1 MVSAM
6 DVVTARPTELD
17 RYAALARTTGIIGIA
32 FLVLLFGPIIAL
44 STADEPALEATAAE
58 AVNYFRNLEATWAQ
72 LTTAAATLGMI
83 GSLWFFVAFGFLLRR
98 AEGDPPWR
106 SAIATLSGAL
116 LAAFGLIGVSSCGCG
131 FAARGEDH
139 PRGRRLRVCVH
150 QRRLRECMDRA
161 RQLRRLLRLGDP
173 LHARTRA
180 LDGLVDCGCRCL
192 PGGCQVRVDGLG
204 RGLRAVLAVDHRGL
218 YPTDRAARPV
228 EQRRTLRSA
237 ALALDRPGVH
247 EADVCAGSRSVSV
260 ANGETDS
267 CSASSA
273 DR

>member
-1 MVSAM
+1 M

-44 STADEPALEATAAE
+44 ASADEPALEATAAE
-58 AVNYFRNLEATWAQ
+58 AVKYFGNLEATWAQ
-72 LTTAAATLGMI
+72 LTMAASTLGMI

-98 AEGDPPWR
+98 
-106 SAIATLSGAL
+106 
-116 LAAFGLIGVSSCGCG
+116 
-131 FAARGEDH
+131 
-139 PRGRRLRVCVH
+139 
-150 QRRLRECMDRA
+150 
-161 RQLRRLLRLGDP
+161 
-173 LHARTRA
+173 
-180 LDGLVDCGCRCL
+180 
-192 PGGCQVRVDGLG
+192 
-204 RGLRAVLAVDHRGL
+204 

-267 CSASSA
+267 CSAS
-273 DR
+273 

>member
-1 MVSAM
+1 MVGVM

-72 LTTAAATLGMI
+72 LTMAASNLGII

-116 LAAFGLIGVSSCGCG
+116 LAAFGLIGVSSVDAAWLHGGRITPEVADYAYAFGNVG
-131 FAARGEDH
+131 FANVCIALASFAVCSGWVI
-139 PRGRRLRVCVH
+139 LSTRV
-150 QRRLRECMDRA
+150 LECWMGWWIVVA
-161 RQLRRLLRLGDP
+161 GL
-173 LHARTRA
+173 A
-180 LDGLVDCGCRCL
+180 LV
-192 PGGCQVRVDGLG
+192 
-204 RGLRAVLAVDHRGL
+204 
-218 YPTDRAARPV
+218 AARFV
-228 EQRRTLRSA
+228 WTA
-237 ALALDRPGVH
+237 AGF
-247 EADVCAGSRSVSV
+247 
-260 ANGETDS
+260 
-267 CSASSA
+267 
-273 DR
+273 

>member
-72 LTTAAATLGMI
+72 LTMAASTLGMI

-116 LAAFGLIGVSSCGCG
+116 LAAYGLIGVSSVDAASLHGGRITPEVADYAYAFTSVG
-131 FAARGEDH
+131 FANIWIALASFAVCSGWVI
-139 PRGRRLRVCVH
+139 LSTRVLERWMGWWIVVAG
-150 QRRLRECMDRA
+150 L
-161 RQLRRLLRLGDP
+161 
-173 LHARTRA
+173 A
-180 LDGLVDCGCRCL
+180 LV
-192 PGGCQVRVDGLG
+192 
-204 RGLRAVLAVDHRGL
+204 
-218 YPTDRAARPV
+218 AARFV
-228 EQRRTLRSA
+228 WTA
-237 ALALDRPGVH
+237 AGFWGVGYALFWLWIIVVCIRLIVRPDRWSN
-247 EADVCAGSRSVSV
+247 AAR
-260 ANGETDS
+260 
-267 CSASSA
+267 
-273 DR
+273 

>member
-1 MVSAM
+1 M

-32 FLVLLFGPIIAL
+32 FLVLLFGPIVAL
-44 STADEPALEATAAE
+44 ASADEPALEATAAE
-58 AVNYFRNLEATWAQ
+58 AVKYFGNLEATWAQ
-72 LTTAAATLGMI
+72 LTMAASTLGMI

-106 SAIATLSGAL
+106 STIATLSGAL
-116 LAAFGLIGVSSCGCG
+116 LAGVGADRRQLGGG

-139 PRGRRLRVCVH
+139 PRGRRLRVCVR
-150 QRRLRECMDRA
+150 QRRLREYMDRA
-161 RQLRRLLRLGDP
+161 RQFRRLLRLGDP
-173 LHARTRA
+173 LHGRART
-180 LDGLVDCGCRCL
+180 LDGLVDCGCRSL
-192 PGGCQVRVDGLG
+192 PGGCQVRVDGRVLG
-204 RGLRAVLAVDHRGL
+204 RWLRAVLAVDHRGL